1 MSLDKAWFGGAVE
14 KFFSSP
20 AFKLHRRDAKDTSVE
35 AAKSIVPS
43 LPNIESLVFEYATMR
58 GKQGF
63 TDDQMNE
70 HFQTHKSTYR
80 ARRSSLVE
88 KGLIEDSGMRVKG
101 PNGRN
106 MTVWR
111 IV

>member
-1 MSLDKAWFGGAVE
+1 MINL
-14 KFFSSP
+14 
-20 AFKLHRRDAKDTSVE
+20 FKMFRRDAKDTSVE
-35 AAKSIVPS
+35 AAKSIMLA
-43 LPNIESLVFEYATMR
+43 LPNIEGAVYEYAAMQ
-58 GKQGF
+58 GSKGF

-70 HFQTHKSTYR
+70 YFQTHKSTYR
-80 ARRSSLVE
+80 TRRSSLVE
-88 KGLIEDSGMRVKG
+88 KGFIEDSGIRVKG

>member
-1 MSLDKAWFGGAVE
+1 MIDL
-14 KFFSSP
+14 
-20 AFKLHRRDAKDTSVE
+20 FKLFRRDAKDTSVE
-35 AAKSIVPS
+35 AAKSIMLA
-43 LPNIESLVFEYATMR
+43 LPNIEGAVYEYAAMR
-58 GKQGF
+58 GSKGF

-88 KGLIEDSGMRVKG
+88 KGLIEDSGVCVKG

-111 IV
+111 II

>member
-1 MSLDKAWFGGAVE
+1 MINL
-14 KFFSSP
+14 
-20 AFKLHRRDAKDTSVE
+20 FKMFRRDAKDTSVE
-35 AAKSIVPS
+35 AAKSIMLA
-43 LPNIESLVFEYATMR
+43 LPNIEAAVYEYAAMR
-58 GKQGF
+58 GTKGF

-80 ARRSSLVE
+80 ARRSTLVE
-88 KGLIEDSGMRVKG
+88 RGFIEDSGIRVKG

-106 MTVWR
+106 MTIWR

>member
-1 MSLDKAWFGGAVE
+1 MFNL
-14 KFFSSP
+14 
-20 AFKLHRRDAKDTSVE
+20 FKLFRKNAKDTSIQ
-35 AAKSIVPS
+35 AAQSIIPA
-43 LPNIESLVFEYATMR
+43 LPNIENIVYEYANMR
-58 GKQGF
+58 GKLGF
-63 TDDQMNE
+63 TDDEMNE
-70 HFQTHKSTYR
+70 HFKTHKSTYR

-88 KGLIEDSGMRVKG
+88 KGFIEDSGLRVMG

>member
-1 MSLDKAWFGGAVE
+1 MDL
-14 KFFSSP
+14 
-20 AFKLHRRDAKDTSVE
+20 FKLFRKDAKDTSIE
-35 AAKSIVPS
+35 AAKSIQPA
-43 LPNIESLVFEYATMR
+43 LPNFESMVFEYATMR

-63 TDDQMNE
+63 TDEEMNQY
-70 HFQTHKSTYR
+70 FDTYKSTYR
-80 ARRSSLVE
+80 ARRSALVD
-88 KGLIEDSGMRVKG
+88 KGLIEDSGIRVKG

>member
-1 MSLDKAWFGGAVE
+1 MIDL
-14 KFFSSP
+14 
-20 AFKLHRRDAKDTSVE
+20 FKMFRRNAKDTSIE
-35 AAKSIVPS
+35 AAKSIVPT
-43 LPNIESLVFEYATMR
+43 LPNIEGAVYEYAAMR
-58 GKQGF
+58 GSKGF
-63 TDDQMNE
+63 TDDEMNE
-70 HFQTHKSTYR
+70 HFETHKSTYR

-88 KGLIEDSGMRVKG
+88 KGLIEDSGVRTKG

>member
-1 MSLDKAWFGGAVE
+1 MIDL
-14 KFFSSP
+14 
-20 AFKLHRRDAKDTSVE
+20 FKLFRRDAKDTSIE
-35 AAKSIVPS
+35 AAKSIIPT
-43 LPNIESLVFEYATMR
+43 LPNIEAVVFEYAIMR

-80 ARRSSLVE
+80 ARRSTLVE
-88 KGLIEDSGMRVKG
+88 KGFIEDSGIRVKS

>member
-1 MSLDKAWFGGAVE
+1 MDL
-14 KFFSSP
+14 
-20 AFKLHRRDAKDTSVE
+20 FKLFRRNAKDTSIE
-35 AAKSIVPS
+35 AAKSIQPA
-43 LPNIESLVFEYATMR
+43 LPHFEAMVFDYATMR

-63 TDDQMNE
+63 TDEQMNLY
-70 HFQTHKSTYR
+70 FDTYKSTYR
-80 ARRSSLVE
+80 ARRSALVE
-88 KGLIEDSGMRVKG
+88 KGLIEDSGIRVKG